1 MWGPEVTVFTPGD
14 SLSSLSCKG
23 GTKRDFHTKI
33 LVILEDITLTCQ
45 RQTPEALFSLSL
57 ILEAIFSNRTQ
68 NILLSISHIVPMAG
82 RHHFTLSMEE
92 SDDYDAQ
99 QLFNVHI
106 CQ

>member
-82 RHHFTLSMEE
+82 RHHLS
-92 SDDYDAQ
+92 
-99 QLFNVHI
+99 H